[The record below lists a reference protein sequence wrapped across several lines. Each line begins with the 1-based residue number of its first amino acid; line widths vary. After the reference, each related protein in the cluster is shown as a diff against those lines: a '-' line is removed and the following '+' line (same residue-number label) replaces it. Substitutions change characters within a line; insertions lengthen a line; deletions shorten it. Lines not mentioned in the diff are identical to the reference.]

1 MAVPPGG
8 LPRDGPDG
16 CVHRRAPGRR
26 SRASAGPPA
35 VAASM
40 PPRRDPSRRG
50 SAIATHSQ
58 EGHHAVRQSEAQPMG
73 QVIHLVTPSTAYP
86 DATAGLEPAES
97 VLLLAIRWWVADH
110 REGADPLPRLCA
122 ALGIAGPH
130 DAAFAVDR
138 LMSVITRT
146 AKHPVAIHCPRCPN
160 ISGDEQHLL
169 HATSL
174 TQA

>member
-1 MAVPPGG
+1 
-8 LPRDGPDG
+8 
-16 CVHRRAPGRR
+16 
-26 SRASAGPPA
+26 
-35 VAASM
+35 
-40 PPRRDPSRRG
+40 
-50 SAIATHSQ
+50 
-58 EGHHAVRQSEAQPMG
+58 MG

-174 TQA
+174 TQAGCGGLAERVLRTALLSAGGAEFALAPLEGLAELFAEARLLFRRRLLPPPIDVWTPERAATRLH